1 VIAYRRLPSSPQT
14 REIISTEA
22 RAPAADGRIF
32 ADGASPQIIVAGG
45 K

>member
-1 VIAYRRLPSSPQT
+1 VITCRRPLNSPQT
-14 REIISTEA
+14 RQIISTEA

-32 ADGASPQIIVAGG
+32 ADGAPPQIIVAGD